1 MIRLPNFDKPYS
13 SKGKKT
19 GHFQHQLSLIQKH
32 QDSQDKVA
40 REMDVTIEEM
50 TNMLEHLKID
60 LQLQKARLKKEL
72 INWKL
77 LLQ

>member
-1 MIRLPNFDKPYS
+1 
-13 SKGKKT
+13 
-19 GHFQHQLSLIQKH
+19 
-32 QDSQDKVA
+32 
-40 REMDVTIEEM
+40 MDVTIEEM

-60 LQLQKARLKKEL
+60 LQLQKMRLKKEL

>member
-1 MIRLPNFDKPYS
+1 
-13 SKGKKT
+13 
-19 GHFQHQLSLIQKH
+19 
-32 QDSQDKVA
+32 
-40 REMDVTIEEM
+40 MDVTIEEM